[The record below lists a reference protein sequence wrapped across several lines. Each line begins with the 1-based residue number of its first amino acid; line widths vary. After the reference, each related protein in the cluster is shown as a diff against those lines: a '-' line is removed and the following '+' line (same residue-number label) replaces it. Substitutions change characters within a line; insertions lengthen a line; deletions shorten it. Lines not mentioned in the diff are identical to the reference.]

1 MTFHRPSHLLRRA
14 GYTLIEVLAAASI
27 LAVGA
32 TAAVSLAASS
42 MLQEELA
49 FRVAVTRNHQENMLR
64 LWQLGLSRQQVFAL
78 MPDQDQNALLQTQIY
93 GTTAGGTGPSFIEN
107 GTSVTSGVSMESAS
121 CTAVVNIAQSPPAEI
136 AGASLTLTAYRP
148 RLLTSIR
155 TPAP

>member
-1 MTFHRPSHLLRRA
+1 MTFYRSSHLLHRA
-14 GYTLIEVLAAASI
+14 GYTLIEVLATASI
-27 LAVGA
+27 LTVGA

-78 MPDQDQNALLQTQIY
+78 MPDQDQNALLQTQIF
-93 GTTAGGTGPSFIEN
+93 GTTSGGTGPSFIEN

>member
-1 MTFHRPSHLLRRA
+1 MTLHRSSHLLRRA
-14 GYTLIEVLAAASI
+14 GYTLIEVLATASI
-27 LAVGA
+27 LAVGT

-78 MPDQDQNALLQTQIY
+78 MPDQDQNAVLQTQIY
-93 GTTAGGTGPSFIEN
+93 GTTAGGTGPSLIEN

>member
-1 MTFHRPSHLLRRA
+1 MTIHRPSHFLRRA
-14 GYTLIEVLAAASI
+14 GYTLIEVLATASI

-49 FRVAVTRNHQENMLR
+49 FRVAVTRNYQENMLR

-78 MPDQDQNALLQTQIY
+78 MPDQDQNSLLQTQLF
-93 GTTAGGTGPSFIEN
+93 GLTSTNSGPTFIEN
-107 GTSVTSGVSMESAS
+107 GTNVTSGVSMESAS
-121 CTAVVNIAQSPPAEI
+121 CTAVVNIAQAPPSEVP
-136 AGASLTLTAYRP
+136 GASLTLTAYRP